1 MFWIYSQSGLKE
13 VELWK
18 PNSPNMFLP
27 VISASFTFMSVIQSQ
42 REKINSRNIYFPL
55 FSVRT

>member
-27 VISASFTFMSVIQSQ
+27 VISASFMSVIQSQ
-42 REKINSRNIYFPL
+42 REKINSRNIYFTL